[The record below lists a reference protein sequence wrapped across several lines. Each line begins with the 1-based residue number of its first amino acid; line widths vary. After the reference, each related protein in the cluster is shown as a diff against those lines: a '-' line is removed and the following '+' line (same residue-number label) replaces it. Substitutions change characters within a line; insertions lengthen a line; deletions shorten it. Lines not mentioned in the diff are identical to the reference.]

1 MKLYY
6 NYTLKGRVRF
16 KIWFLTFLILALFNK
31 LTIKY
36 SVSGSKFSTSSL
48 PTISTSLSIN
58 IPISSLS
65 TRDLRLLGT
74 VKLSAIFPVL
84 RSLGISIPSEDKA
97 SRMIKS
103 FIEKKYFL
111 FLLIFLCIPTKS
123 LLILSLLGFS
133 SVKILTNFDL
143 CNILPT
149 VEGSAKASLMSSYCL
164 YLINFYSEAEE
175 GLERFIRKYPA
186 DKNIT
191 YAYYLLV
198 IINYEQILD
207 ESKDITPLITSKEKI
222 VDFLE
227 RYPDTEYALDLKFKL
242 DLIDN
247 QLAAKEIYIAKY
259 YIETKKWIPAIN
271 RLKIVVKNY
280 DETIFIEEAL
290 HRLVEVYY
298 MIGLEEEAKTT
309 AALLGYNY
317 NSSEWY
323 QQSYKLLN
331 KDYKIPKKKKPK
343 KDKDKGIIK
352 RTIKKILG

>member
-1 MKLYY
+1 MYHKLIYIFIISFLLFSCSKKEAVVTTPSNNEEKSLEVYNEATIALEEGQYY
-6 NYTLKGRVRF
+6 Y
-16 KIWFLTFLILALFNK
+16 A
-31 LTIKY
+31 
-36 SVSGSKFSTSSL
+36 SSKFL
-48 PTISTSLSIN
+48 E
-58 IPISSLS
+58 
-65 TRDLRLLGT
+65 
-74 VKLSAIFPVL
+74 A
-84 RSLGISIPSEDKA
+84 E
-97 SRMIKS
+97 
-103 FIEKKYFL
+103 
-111 FLLIFLCIPTKS
+111 
-123 LLILSLLGFS
+123 
-133 SVKILTNFDL
+133 
-143 CNILPT
+143 NILPT

-191 YAYYLLV
+191 YAYYLLA

-207 ESKDITPLITSKEKI
+207 ESKDITPLLTSKEKI
-222 VDFLE
+222 LDFLE
-227 RYPDTEYALDLKFKL
+227 RCPDTEYALDLKFKL